1 MNQII
6 LSDIMGVKKEFLIIN
21 SDLNI
26 SKKTS
31 QKYFKAIGRRIKN
44 EPVAYITGKKEF
56 WSQIFKVDYSTLIP
70 RPETELMIY

>member
-1 MNQII
+1 MILENIIQQASQFLKKQNIRSHQLDAEII

-44 EPVAYITGKKEF
+44 
-56 WSQIFKVDYSTLIP
+56 
-70 RPETELMIY
+70 